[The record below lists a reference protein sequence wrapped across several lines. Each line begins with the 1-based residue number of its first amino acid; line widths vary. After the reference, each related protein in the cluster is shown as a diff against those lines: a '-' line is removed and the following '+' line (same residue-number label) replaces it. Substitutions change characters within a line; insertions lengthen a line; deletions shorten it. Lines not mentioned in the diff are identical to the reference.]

1 MYKICCGLWAV
12 YVDVSMTAF
21 SIVFP
26 SMLTSCNYLY
36 VYNIKE
42 M

>member
-1 MYKICCGLWAV
+1 MYKIYCGLWAV

-21 SIVFP
+21 SIASL